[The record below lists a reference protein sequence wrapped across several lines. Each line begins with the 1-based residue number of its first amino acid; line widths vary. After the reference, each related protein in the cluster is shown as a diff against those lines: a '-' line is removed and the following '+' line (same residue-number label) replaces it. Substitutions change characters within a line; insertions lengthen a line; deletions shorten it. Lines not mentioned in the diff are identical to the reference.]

1 MKFFHL
7 YLEIGC
13 LFFALLFLKD
23 LKKHRGFIYFFPFLL
38 VTVTVELVAKFVM
51 GENTNSRPAR
61 FLMFNIFTTAE
72 FVFYSAIFLLHL
84 NNTTL
89 KKIIRILIPVYLVLV
104 TVNIIFI
111 QGPNSFHT
119 YTFLLGSFFMVVY
132 SCFYLYES
140 ILPESLNSNLSKQ
153 PFFWVCIG
161 LLIFYLGSV
170 IINALFEYLTS
181 ASLMAQGTVIY
192 TTITNSLNVILYGSF
207 SIAFILCRN
216 NRKTSS
222 SPS

>member
-1 MKFFHL
+1 MTFFHL

-13 LFFALLFLKD
+13 LLFALLFIKD
-23 LKKHRGFIYFFPFLL
+23 LKRQKGFIYFVPFLL
-38 VTVTVELVAKFVM
+38 ITVTIELIAKLAM
-51 GENTNSRPAR
+51 TDNPDLRPAR
-61 FLMFNIFTTAE
+61 FMLFNIFTASE

-84 NNTTL
+84 NNATL
-89 KKIIRILIPVYLVLV
+89 KKIIRILIPVYLLLV
-104 TVNIIFI
+104 AINIAFI
-111 QGPNSFHT
+111 QGVNSFHT

-132 SCFYLYES
+132 SCFFLYES
-140 ILPESLNSNLSKQ
+140 ILPESLNTKLSKQ

-181 ASLMAQGTVIY
+181 ASLKAQGTQIY

-222 SPS
+222 SPL